1 MPLEKEAGIG
11 GPSVTPLRVMMYAP
25 AEKVLPTPID
35 MEDVETEDT
44 VNNRPGAV
52 AVVGGAGFVAAL
64 VVAAAAAVVA
74 ALVVAAAVAQENGS
88 AVVVG
93 GAAVVVSYHGY
104 W

>member
-11 GPSVTPLRVMMYAP
+11 GPRVMPLRVMMYAP

-52 AVVGGAGFVAAL
+52 DVVGG
-64 VVAAAAAVVA
+64 AAVVA
-74 ALVVAAAVAQENGS
+74 ALVVAAAVAHENGS

-93 GAAVVVSYHGY
+93 GAAVVVSYHWY
-104 W
+104 